1 MNGEAQYPCCLR
13 SSLKSVNDDLVSHL
27 IFWCWSTVLYQ
38 VQVNAAVYQ
47 DVYEHLMLPSA
58 EMLSGD
64 ADLIFQQDMAPAG
77 KKTIPA

>member
-1 MNGEAQYPCCLR
+1 MTWLAI
-13 SSLKSVNDDLVSHL
+13 SSSGVGPLCYAVD
-27 IFWCWSTVLYQ
+27 
-38 VQVNAAVYQ
+38 AAVYQ

-77 KKTIPA
+77 KKPIPA